1 MVKIIKLQNNAE
13 IIGTVAHETNNEV
26 IVDNPF
32 TINYMFSSS
41 NDRPII
47 GLLRYMPFADK
58 RQIAFSKEHVLHI
71 MDARV
76 SMSSY
81 YTSTLETYINEV
93 DESID
98 DELDTIVKLDS
109 LEQES
114 SADMLAAMLEKL
126 NPNNKMH

>member
-1 MVKIIKLQNNAE
+1 MVKIIKLQNNVE
-13 IIGTVAHETNNEV
+13 IIGTFAHETNKEV

-32 TINYMFSSS
+32 TINYIFSPS

-58 RQIAFSKEHVLHI
+58 RQIAFNRDHLLHV
-71 MDARV
+71 MDARS
-76 SMSSY
+76 SMASY
-81 YTSTLETYINEV
+81 YTSTLETYITEV
-93 DESID
+93 AESID
-98 DELDTIVKLDS
+98 DELDNIVKLEALD
-109 LEQES
+109 QES

>member
-58 RQIAFSKEHVLHI
+58 RQIAFSKDHVLHI

-98 DELDTIVKLDS
+98 DELDAIVKLDA

>member
-58 RQIAFSKEHVLHI
+58 RQIAFSKDHVLHI

-98 DELDTIVKLDS
+98 DELDTIVKLDA

>member
-1 MVKIIKLQNNAE
+1 MVKIIKLQNNSE

-58 RQIAFSKEHVLHI
+58 RQIAFSKDHVLHI

-98 DELDTIVKLDS
+98 DELDTIVKLDA

>member
-1 MVKIIKLQNNAE
+1 MVKIIKLQNNSE
-13 IIGTVAHETNNEV
+13 IIGTLAHETNNEV

-58 RQIAFSKEHVLHI
+58 RQIAFSKDHVLHV
-71 MDARV
+71 MDART

-81 YTSTLETYINEV
+81 YTSTLQSYVTEV

-98 DELDTIVKLDS
+98 NELDSIVEQDA

-114 SADMLAAMLEKL
+114 SAELLAAMLERL